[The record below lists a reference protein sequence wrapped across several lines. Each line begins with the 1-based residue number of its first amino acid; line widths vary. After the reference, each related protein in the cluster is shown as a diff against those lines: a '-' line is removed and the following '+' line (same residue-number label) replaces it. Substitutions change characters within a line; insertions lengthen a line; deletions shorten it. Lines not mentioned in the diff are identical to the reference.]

1 MSEGEE
7 TKWRLGVQSEGV
19 EDRAAE
25 LSAEEDEK
33 KEQLQQKVQ
42 TKAEELGG
50 GGEGGIVTRQE
61 EAPIVET
68 SSRLK
73 RVAKTKRP
81 ALRREQ
87 GSDIDMTKI
96 SRQLERQANQLA
108 RIEKGILPL
117 QRSVNKRDKLSNSIK
132 HLSTQISQIHRHIRS
147 TKSQGKKLASGSKR
161 RRSIKGRRSR

>member
-19 EDRAAE
+19 EERAAE
-25 LSAEEDEK
+25 LSDEEDEK

-50 GGEGGIVTRQE
+50 GGEGSIVTRQE

-68 SSRLK
+68 SSRVK

-108 RIEKGILPL
+108 RIEKGILP
-117 QRSVNKRDKLSNSIK
+117 S
-132 HLSTQISQIHRHIRS
+132 
-147 TKSQGKKLASGSKR
+147 
-161 RRSIKGRRSR
+161 